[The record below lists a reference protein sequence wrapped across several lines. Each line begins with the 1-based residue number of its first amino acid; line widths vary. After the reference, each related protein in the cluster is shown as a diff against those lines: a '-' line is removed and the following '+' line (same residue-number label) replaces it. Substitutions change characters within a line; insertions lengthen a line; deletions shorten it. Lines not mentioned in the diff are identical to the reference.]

1 MSAYR
6 AVSVSDPVK
15 LRQFAIRLLLAFSL
29 LLSQQLG
36 MAHAVTHLS
45 SDLSSSGGHD
55 KQLPSEMQCAQCHAF
70 ASIGAGLVSPPFSWL
85 AALDSQWV
93 FVAAPDALPL
103 RRLIRAFD
111 SRAPPAV
118 S

>member
-1 MSAYR
+1 VSAYR

-55 KQLPSEMQCAQCHAF
+55 KQLPCAQCHAF